1 MTNADNSNKD
11 DKLIHD
17 YDAILKESALLTTFS
32 GILFGFLLNISI
44 NTPSH
49 FVAIDIIILFIALYA
64 ITIAAS
70 LFVMPVVYH
79 HLQYPYGSLTKFKT
93 RSHRFIL
100 FGLIPAGLTLYLG
113 LVLAIHSKLGSVESF
128 IFASFPFIMVYILF
142 RARKWWQIISD
153 LLTCDFNLRNV
164 LRSNKKFGH
173 IISRANVV
181 IWIFMSCIFSVF
193 LNLLMV

>member
-181 IWIFMSCIFSVF
+181 IWIFMSCIFYVF